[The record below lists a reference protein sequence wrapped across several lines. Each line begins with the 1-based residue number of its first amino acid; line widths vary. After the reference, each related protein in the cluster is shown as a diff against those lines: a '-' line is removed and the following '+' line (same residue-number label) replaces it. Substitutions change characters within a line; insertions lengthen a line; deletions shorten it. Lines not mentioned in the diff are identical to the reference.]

1 MLTSAASGADAS
13 TRATAAP
20 GTDRTAGTGAPG
32 ARVAAGARTGTGPG
46 AGTAPPTALDAVRVP
61 RRRQLAG
68 LLIAV
73 ILLVLAVA
81 ASLVV
86 GSRSIPPGTVLE
98 ALLRPDLGLTDH
110 TVVLDLRVPRTA
122 IGLLAGLALGLAGA
136 LMQGITRN
144 PLADPGLLGVNAG
157 ASLFVVAGIAWF
169 GVTSALGY
177 VWFAFAGAFV
187 AAVIVYVVGSL
198 GREGATPVKLALAGT
213 ALTASLTSLITIVLL
228 SDSEAFDK
236 YRFWSA
242 GSLVARDL
250 DSTLQLAPF
259 IAIGV
264 LLCVVAGRMLNALAL
279 GDDLARGLGQNLVAA
294 RIVCAVAVVL
304 LCGSATAL
312 AGPIVFVGLA
322 VPHIARRFTGP
333 DYRWILLYSA
343 VLGPVLLLAADVL
356 GRVIAQPGEIEAGL
370 VVAFLGAPML
380 IALVRRVK
388 LAGL

>member
-1 MLTSAASGADAS
+1 MLTSAA
-13 TRATAAP
+13 P
-20 GTDRTAGTGAPG
+20 GTTDAP
-32 ARVAAGARTGTGPG
+32 VPAAGADVDV
-46 AGTAPPTALDAVRVP
+46 LRVP
-61 RRRQLAG
+61 RRRQITG

-73 ILLVLAVA
+73 LLLALAVA
-81 ASLVV
+81 GSLTI
-86 GSRSIPPGTVLE
+86 GSRAIPLGTVLD

-110 TVVLDLRVPRTA
+110 TVVLDLRVPRTV

-177 VWFAFAGAFV
+177 VWFAFAGAFA
-187 AAVIVYVVGSL
+187 AAVIVYVIGSL

-213 ALTASLTSLITIVLL
+213 ALTASFTSLITIVLL
-228 SDSEAFDK
+228 SDPGAFDR
-236 YRFWSA
+236 YRFWQA
-242 GSLVARDL
+242 GSLVARSL
-250 DSTLQLAPF
+250 DSAVQLAPF
-259 IAIGV
+259 IAAGAV
-264 LLCVVAGRMLNALAL
+264 LCLLAGRMLNALAL

-294 RIVCAVAVVL
+294 RVICAVAVVL
-304 LCGSATAL
+304 LCGSATAM

-343 VLGPVLLLAADVL
+343 MLGPVLLLAADVL
-356 GRVIAQPGEIEAGL
+356 GRLLGGAGEIEAGL

>member
-1 MLTSAASGADAS
+1 MLTSAQPGATGETGAPARG
-13 TRATAAP
+13 TGLPATAA
-20 GTDRTAGTGAPG
+20 TGAP
-32 ARVAAGARTGTGPG
+32 APG
-46 AGTAPPTALDAVRVP
+46 AGMDAVRVP

-68 LLIAV
+68 LGIAV
-73 ILLVLAVA
+73 LLLALAVA

-86 GSRSIPPGTVLE
+86 GSRSIPLGTVLE
-98 ALLRPDLGLTDH
+98 ALVRPDLGVTDH

-177 VWFAFAGAFV
+177 VWFAFAGAFA

-228 SDSEAFDK
+228 SDSAAFDK

-259 IAIGV
+259 IGVGV
-264 LLCVVAGRMLNALAL
+264 LLCLVAGRMLNALAL

-304 LCGSATAL
+304 LCGSATAM

>member
-1 MLTSAASGADAS
+1 MLTSAA
-13 TRATAAP
+13 
-20 GTDRTAGTGAPG
+20 PG
-32 ARVAAGARTGTGPG
+32 ATDAPTRPPAAS
-46 AGTAPPTALDAVRVP
+46 LDLLRVP
-61 RRRQLAG
+61 RRRLVTG

-73 ILLVLAVA
+73 ALLVVAVA

-86 GSRSIPPGTVLE
+86 GSRPIGPATVLD
-98 ALLRPDLGLTDH
+98 ALLNPDPSSTDH
-110 TVVLDLRVPRTA
+110 TVVLDLRVPRTV
-122 IGLLAGLALGLAGA
+122 IGLLAGLALGLAGS

-177 VWFAFAGAFV
+177 VWFAFAGAFA
-187 AAVIVYVVGSL
+187 AAVVVYVVGSL

-228 SDSEAFDK
+228 SDSAAFDK
-236 YRFWSA
+236 YRFWQA
-242 GSLVARDL
+242 GSLVARSL
-250 DSTLQLAPF
+250 DSALQLAPF
-259 IAIGV
+259 IAAGAV
-264 LLCVVAGRMLNALAL
+264 LCLLAGRMLNALAL
-279 GDDLARGLGQNLVAA
+279 GDDLARGLGQNLIAA
-294 RIVCAVAVVL
+294 RVVCAVAVVL

-333 DYRWILLYSA
+333 DYRWILVYSA

-356 GRVIAQPGEIEAGL
+356 GRLLGGAGEIEAGL

>member
-1 MLTSAASGADAS
+1 MLTSAV
-13 TRATAAP
+13 
-20 GTDRTAGTGAPG
+20 PG
-32 ARVAAGARTGTGPG
+32 ATDAPARGTVSP
-46 AGTAPPTALDAVRVP
+46 ADLLRVP
-61 RRRQLAG
+61 RGRQLIG
-68 LLIAV
+68 LGVAV
-73 ILLVLAVA
+73 VLLVLAVV

-86 GSRSIPPGTVLE
+86 GSRSIPIGTVFE
-98 ALLRPDLGLTDH
+98 ALLRPDLSLTDH
-110 TVVLDLRVPRTA
+110 TVVLDLRVPRTV
-122 IGLLAGLALGLAGA
+122 IGLLAGLALGMAGA

-228 SDSEAFDK
+228 SDPGAFDR
-236 YRFWSA
+236 YRFWAA

-250 DSTLQLAPF
+250 TSALQLAPF
-259 IAIGV
+259 IVVGA
-264 LLCVVAGRMLNALAL
+264 LLCLLAGRMLNALAL
-279 GDDLARGLGQNLVAA
+279 GDDLARGLGQNLIVA
-294 RIVCAVAVVL
+294 RVVCAVAVVL
-304 LCGSATAL
+304 LCGSATAM

-333 DYRWILLYSA
+333 DYRWILVYSA
-343 VLGPVLLLAADVL
+343 VLGPALLLAADVL

>member
-1 MLTSAASGADAS
+1 MLTSVD
-13 TRATAAP
+13 P
-20 GTDRTAGTGAPG
+20 GTTGAP
-32 ARVAAGARTGTGPG
+32 ARGSAL
-46 AGTAPPTALDAVRVP
+46 PTEAVRMP

-73 ILLVLAVA
+73 ALLVLAIT

-86 GSRSIPPGTVLE
+86 GSREIPLGTVLD
-98 ALLRPDLGLTDH
+98 ALLHPDLSLTDH

-169 GVTSALGY
+169 GVSSALGY

-187 AAVIVYVVGSL
+187 AAVIVYVIGSL

-228 SDSEAFDK
+228 GDSAAFDK

-250 DSTLQLAPF
+250 GSALQLAPF
-259 IAIGV
+259 IGVGV
-264 LLCVVAGRMLNALAL
+264 LLCLLAGRMLNALAL

-356 GRVIAQPGEIEAGL
+356 GRVIAPPGEIEAGL

>member
-1 MLTSAASGADAS
+1 MLTSAA
-13 TRATAAP
+13 
-20 GTDRTAGTGAPG
+20 PG
-32 ARVAAGARTGTGPG
+32 ATD
-46 AGTAPPTALDAVRVP
+46 APTRPPAVSLDLLRVP
-61 RRRQLAG
+61 RRRLVTG

-73 ILLVLAVA
+73 ALLVVAVA

-86 GSRSIPPGTVLE
+86 GSRPIGPATVLD
-98 ALLRPDLGLTDH
+98 ALLNPDPSSTDH
-110 TVVLDLRVPRTA
+110 TVVLDLRVPRTV
-122 IGLLAGLALGLAGA
+122 IGLLAGLALGLAGS

-177 VWFAFAGAFV
+177 VWFAFAGAFA
-187 AAVIVYVVGSL
+187 AAVVVYVVGSL

-228 SDSEAFDK
+228 SDSAAFDK
-236 YRFWSA
+236 YRFWQA
-242 GSLVARDL
+242 GSLVARSL
-250 DSTLQLAPF
+250 DSALQLAPF
-259 IAIGV
+259 IAAGAV
-264 LLCVVAGRMLNALAL
+264 LCLLAGRMLNALAL
-279 GDDLARGLGQNLVAA
+279 GDDLARGLGQNLIAA
-294 RIVCAVAVVL
+294 RVVCAVAVVL

-333 DYRWILLYSA
+333 DYRWILVYSA

-356 GRVIAQPGEIEAGL
+356 GRLLGGAGEIEAGL